1 MENDTSIIEQLK
13 VKNQELYLNKRIID
27 LDSSIESLLLFYN
40 NYTSNLATD
49 VSNQISSFYGIDS
62 NSDQGKI
69 MYNTISS
76 FFVLCNNKLKD
87 VLTKKIEK
95 IKSTMN
101 NVSDEEYNKEL
112 RYMSIKAINAMSD
125 YYFQN
130 IDMLIKELVNESTDL
145 AVNNKINSYFYE
157 TLYYKMM
164 NVLRDQFSYSV
175 KVIGNN
181 NDENIQVMQ
190 NINEKTIK

>member
-87 VLTKKIEK
+87 VLTKRIEK

-130 IDMLIKELVNESTDL
+130 IDNI
-145 AVNNKINSYFYE
+145 INIF
-157 TLYYKMM
+157 
-164 NVLRDQFSYSV
+164 
-175 KVIGNN
+175 
-181 NDENIQVMQ
+181 
-190 NINEKTIK
+190 